1 MEVERLLRRERP
13 DGPGAREEYLQ
24 EQRRAELAGPGKEHH
39 RAREP
44 DVERRDARHQ
54 AEPVTVLE
62 RVEQERERVGHDA
75 VLAQEIEARAEA
87 ARPFVPDDDADRS
100 EVERRE
106 LEAVALAESPDVCQ
120 PILAPDGPRRVAR
133 IREDAR
139 RPHQLEAPAV
149 QCRVVEPLHSRDR
162 IARMPVHDSR
172 TRVGASQRVVGA
184 LVRRIGHVRVLDP
197 HRGLVEAHLDD
208 GGVAFHRL
216 PVMTRAWRHRVSSHE
231 MRCSVAIAPS

>member
-1 MEVERLLRRERP
+1 MRRSSTTNHIGEAMGMPSRRSDVKMP
-13 DGPGAREEYLQ
+13 VWLASTIAHASSEESRTLIGLPAAREEYLQ

-120 PILAPDGPRRVAR
+120 PMLAPDGPRRV
-133 IREDAR
+133 
-139 RPHQLEAPAV
+139 
-149 QCRVVEPLHSRDR
+149 
-162 IARMPVHDSR
+162 
-172 TRVGASQRVVGA
+172 
-184 LVRRIGHVRVLDP
+184 
-197 HRGLVEAHLDD
+197 
-208 GGVAFHRL
+208 
-216 PVMTRAWRHRVSSHE
+216 
-231 MRCSVAIAPS
+231 